1 MEESRILFEIPFFG
15 YNIGISESI
24 VIQWVIILLLAVL
37 AWFFTRNLKKE
48 PDKKQTVVEMF
59 VKAINGVVK
68 ENMGEK
74 YLGFVPFVGTL
85 VLFLLCM
92 NLTGLF
98 GFEPPTKEYSITLG
112 MALIT
117 FVIIQAYAI
126 KKLGILHY
134 FIGYTKPS
142 PILLPINI
150 MERIMLPV
158 SLSFRLFGNIL
169 AGAVIIEMIYKG
181 MGHFAIAV
189 PVPFHA
195 YFDLFDGSIQMVIF
209 VMLSMVNIKTIA
221 EH

>member
-1 MEESRILFEIPFFG
+1 VEESRILFEIPLFG

-24 VIQWVIILLLAVL
+24 VIQWVIILFLALLA
-37 AWFFTRNLKKE
+37 WYFTRNLRKE
-48 PDKKQTVVEMF
+48 PDKKQTVIEMF
-59 VKAINGVVK
+59 VKAINGVVR

-74 YLGFVPFVGTL
+74 YLGFVPYIGAL

-134 FIGYTKPS
+134 FIGYSKPS

-169 AGAVIIEMIYKG
+169 AGAVIIEMVYKA
-181 MGHFAIAV
+181 MGHFALALPI
-189 PVPFHA
+189 PLHA

-209 VMLSMVNIKTIA
+209 VMLSMVNIKSIA